1 MPPERHVA
9 VQVPHAPTIEL
20 PPPFR
25 LVTLREVGDAVAY
38 ARGHA
43 AELGAG
49 TLVSVGRFDVAE
61 FAVVFEPD
69 EPHASSWRVLYAGM
83 VALVRAMASIAP
95 PHKPIAIEWPDAIRV
110 DGGCV
115 GGGGLVAPEDTDA
128 AAPPPWL
135 VFGAVIRLA
144 SIPGNDST
152 APARGT
158 ALEQTA
164 LEDEGFDEAD
174 ASRLVEIFARHLLR
188 VIDRWRD
195 DGFGSVAGEYL
206 SHLAPEDGAQRD
218 IGDDGALLVRR
229 AGRRAERHGL
239 RQRLAT
245 AACEAFMARFAQRGA
260 AMRDVRRPV
269 MEAMR

>member
-1 MPPERHVA
+1 MPPERDVA
-9 VQVPHAPTIEL
+9 VDAPYAPTIEL

-38 ARGHA
+38 ARRHA
-43 AELGAG
+43 VELGAG

-83 VALVRAMASIAP
+83 VALARAMAAVAP

-115 GGGGLVAPEDTDA
+115 GGGRLVAPEGADA

-144 SIPGNDST
+144 SIPDADPF
-152 APARGT
+152 APPLIRA
-158 ALEQTA
+158 ALEATA
-164 LEDEGFDEAD
+164 LEDEGFGEVGAN
-174 ASRLVEIFARHLLR
+174 RLVEAFARHLMR

-195 DGFGSVAGEYL
+195 AGFAAVAGEYL
-206 SHLAPEDGAQRD
+206 SHLAPENGAQRD
-218 IGDDGALLVRR
+218 IGEAGDLLVRR
-229 AGRRAERHGL
+229 AGRRAERHDL
-239 RQRLAT
+239 RQRLA
-245 AACEAFMARFAQRGA
+245 
-260 AMRDVRRPV
+260 RPSWLGSHD
-269 MEAMR
+269 EELR